1 MTIATEHHALLAG
14 HLRDEL
20 ARHEHAIRC
29 AREEYGACT
38 RLTAP
43 WWKLQVI
50 PHDHKCA
57 AERIRADLWAM
68 GERE

>member
-1 MTIATEHHALLAG
+1 MTIATEHRLLLVS
-14 HLRDEL
+14 HLHDEL

-29 AREEYGACT
+29 ARQEYGACT
-38 RLTAP
+38 KLTAP

-50 PHDHKCA
+50 LHDHKCA
-57 AERIRADLWAM
+57 TERIHAGLWGL